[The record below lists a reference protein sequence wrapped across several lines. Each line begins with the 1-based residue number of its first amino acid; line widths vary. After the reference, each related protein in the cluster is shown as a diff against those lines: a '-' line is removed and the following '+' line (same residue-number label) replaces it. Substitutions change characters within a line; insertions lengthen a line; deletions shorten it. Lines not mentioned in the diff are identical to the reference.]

1 LDGGDFRLET
11 GDLALRT
18 ELTLVNFP
26 FSFKPL
32 VHLPPIV
39 KFDWGKGGMGVKPN
53 HIIDL
58 TGFTQTSDG

>member
-1 LDGGDFRLET
+1 M
-11 GDLALRT
+11 ALRT